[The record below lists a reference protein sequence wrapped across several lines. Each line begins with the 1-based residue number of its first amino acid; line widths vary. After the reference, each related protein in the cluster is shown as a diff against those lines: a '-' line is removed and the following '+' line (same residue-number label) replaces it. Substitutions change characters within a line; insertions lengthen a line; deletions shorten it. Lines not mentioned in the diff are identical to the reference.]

1 MPRWRQQTSLQKK
14 GEDSGFLEK
23 SISSWTWDP
32 LLGEAG
38 SPVHRRGGQPG
49 GQRLGVLR
57 VTEGGAG
64 TCRPPPP
71 QGTRGQGLLPRPQ
84 DPVRPLPAF
93 ANPMSHKNVPAPRL
107 GPVFDSN
114 HENMVNR
121 F

>member
-71 QGTRGQGLLPRPQ
+71 QGTRGQGAPSTTAGPSPSSSSLRE
-84 DPVRPLPAF
+84 
-93 ANPMSHKNVPAPRL
+93 SHE
-107 GPVFDSN
+107 S
-114 HENMVNR
+114 
-121 F
+121 